1 MAEHHVLPLL
11 KQNTKEQTFKNK
23 TQKSKIQKQKRKH
36 SDFSFENGIVFVQ
49 EVGVRAR
56 AVF

>member
-1 MAEHHVLPLL
+1 MDSDINNT

-49 EVGVRAR
+49 EVGVRTR

>member
-1 MAEHHVLPLL
+1 MDSDTNNT
-11 KQNTKEQTFKNK
+11 KQNTKEQTFKSK

-36 SDFSFENGIVFVQ
+36 SDFSFENEIIFVK

>member
-1 MAEHHVLPLL
+1 MDSDINNT

-23 TQKSKIQKQKRKH
+23 TQKSKIQNKKDK
-36 SDFSFENGIVFVQ
+36 SSNFSFENGIVFVQ